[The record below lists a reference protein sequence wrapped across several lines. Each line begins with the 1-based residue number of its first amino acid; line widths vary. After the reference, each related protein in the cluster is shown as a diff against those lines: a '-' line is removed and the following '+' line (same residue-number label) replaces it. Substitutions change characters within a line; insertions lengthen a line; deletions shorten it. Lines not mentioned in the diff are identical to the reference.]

1 MMQTT
6 TATTATVEAA
16 SNMGRFYPDRECL
29 TRGIRRGVVAP
40 MARRVTARNGHLRI
54 KGLGGFGEIERGG
67 PAAMGRP
74 SASELTPRG
83 WSYKV
88 SATFR
93 ISDRDGCAPGQF
105 VLVSASPEAGQ
116 PYGEPSGESTSR
128 EYCSRVRP
136 QLPAIPSV
144 PPEHRPSELLRLALS

>member
-1 MMQTT
+1 MQTT

-93 ISDRDGCAPGQF
+93 ISDR
-105 VLVSASPEAGQ
+105 
-116 PYGEPSGESTSR
+116 
-128 EYCSRVRP
+128 VRP
-136 QLPAIPSV
+136 VSLYLLARPRRLGSHTVSPAVNP
-144 PPEHRPSELLRLALS
+144 LRASIARV